1 MSELE
6 GRDALEPSG
15 RQSMADSAS
24 LEHGYRRLLAFYPR
38 AFRRENE
45 EEILAVLMA
54 CAQDGQTRPSLE
66 ASIDLLK
73 GAARMR
79 LRPRAGQP
87 RAVSAA
93 VRLMWAGAAAE
104 LAALITVVVTVGSVR
119 SAVLHSHQAAAGAVM
134 THVVIDEVGMPLLIG
149 IWLFLAWAISQGR
162 DAARFG
168 FTSFFLLITM
178 GLIVAQAQG
187 GTVYAPAD
195 LIAGAAAWLF
205 ALAAMALIFVPA
217 SNRYYRREAAPVIH
231 PAG

>member
-15 RQSMADSAS
+15 GQSMADSAS

-87 RAVSAA
+87 RTVFAA

-104 LAALITVVVTVGSVR
+104 LAALITVVVTADSVR
-119 SAVLHSHQAAAGAVM
+119 SAVLHSHQAAAGAAM
-134 THVVIDEVGMPLLIG
+134 SHVVIDEVGMPLLIG
-149 IWLFLAWAISQGR
+149 VWLFLAWAIGRGR

-168 FTSFFLLITM
+168 FTSFFLLISM
-178 GLIVAQAQG
+178 AMIIAQAQG
-187 GTVYAPAD
+187 GAVYAPAD
-195 LIAGAAAWLF
+195 LIAGAAAWLI
-205 ALAAMALIFVPA
+205 ALAAVVLIFVPA
-217 SNRYYRREAAPVIH
+217 SNRYFRQQAAPVVH

>member
-1 MSELE
+1 MSESAELE
-6 GRDALEPSG
+6 RA
-15 RQSMADSAS
+15 
-24 LEHGYRRLLAFYPR
+24 YRRLVAFYPR
-38 AFRRENE
+38 SFRRENE

-54 CAQDGQTRPSLE
+54 CAQDDQTRPSLE
-66 ASIDLLK
+66 AAVDLLK
-73 GAARMR
+73 GAMRMR

-87 RAVSAA
+87 RTVFAA

-104 LAALITVVVTVGSVR
+104 LAALITVVVTAGGVR

-149 IWLFLAWAISQGR
+149 IWLFLAWAMSQGR

-187 GTVYAPAD
+187 SAVYAPAD
-195 LIAGAAAWLF
+195 LIAGAAAWLI

>member
-15 RQSMADSAS
+15 GQSMADSAS
-24 LEHGYRRLLAFYPR
+24 LERGYRRLLAFYPR

-54 CAQDGQTRPSLE
+54 CAPDGQTRPSLE
-66 ASIDLLK
+66 AAADLVK
-73 GAARMR
+73 GAVRMR

-87 RAVSAA
+87 RTVSAA

-104 LAALITVVVTVGSVR
+104 LAALITVIVTASSVR
-119 SAVLHSHQAAAGAVM
+119 SAVLHSHQAAAGAAM
-134 THVVIDEVGMPLLIG
+134 SHVVIDEVGMPILIG
-149 IWLFLAWAISQGR
+149 VWLFLAWAISRGR

-178 GLIVAQAQG
+178 ALIIAQAQG
-187 GTVYAPAD
+187 GAVYAPAD
-195 LIAGAAAWLF
+195 LIAGAAAWLI
-205 ALAAMALIFVPA
+205 ALAAVVLTFLPA
-217 SNRYYRREAAPVIH
+217 SNRYFRQQAAPVVH

>member
-15 RQSMADSAS
+15 GQSMADSAS
-24 LEHGYRRLLAFYPR
+24 LERGYRRLLAFYPG

-87 RAVSAA
+87 RTVFAA

-104 LAALITVVVTVGSVR
+104 LAALITVVVTADSVR
-119 SAVLHSHQAAAGAVM
+119 SAVLHGHQAAASATM
-134 THVVIDEVGMPLLIG
+134 SHVVIDEVGMPIIIG
-149 IWLFLAWAISQGR
+149 VWLFLAWAIGRGR

-178 GLIVAQAQG
+178 AMIIAQAQG
-187 GTVYAPAD
+187 GAVYAPAD
-195 LIAGAAAWLF
+195 LIAGAATWLI
-205 ALAAMALIFVPA
+205 ALAAVVLTFLPA
-217 SNRYYRREAAPVIH
+217 SNRYFRQQAARVVH

>member
-1 MSELE
+1 MNEPELHGVTE
-6 GRDALEPSG
+6 
-15 RQSMADSAS
+15 SAS
-24 LEHGYRRLLAFYPR
+24 LEHGYRRLLACYPK

-87 RAVSAA
+87 RTVFAA
-93 VRLMWAGAAAE
+93 ARLMWAGAAAE
-104 LAALITVVVTVGSVR
+104 LAALITIIVTADSVR
-119 SAVLHSHQAAAGAVM
+119 SVVMRSRPAAVPGAM
-134 THVVIDEVGMPLLIG
+134 THVVIEIVGVPIVIG
-149 IWLFLAWAISQGR
+149 VWLFFAWAISRGR

-168 FTSFFLLITM
+168 FTSFFLLLTM
-178 GLIVAQAQG
+178 GVIIAQAQG
-187 GTVYAPAD
+187 AAVYAPAD
-195 LIAGAAAWLF
+195 MIAATAAWF
-205 ALAAMALIFVPA
+205 VALVAVVLIFVPA
-217 SNRYYRREAAPVIH
+217 SNRYFRQVAAPVAH

>member
-1 MSELE
+1 MSEPELHGVTE
-6 GRDALEPSG
+6 
-15 RQSMADSAS
+15 SAS
-24 LEHGYRRLLAFYPR
+24 LERGYRRLLACYPK

-87 RAVSAA
+87 RTVFAA

-104 LAALITVVVTVGSVR
+104 LAALITVIVTVGTVR
-119 SAVLHSHQAAAGAVM
+119 SAVMRTHPAAVPDVT
-134 THVVIDEVGMPLLIG
+134 THVVVDMVVIPIVVAV
-149 IWLFLAWAISQGR
+149 WLFLAWAISRGR

-168 FTSFFLLITM
+168 FTSFFLLLTM
-178 GLIVAQAQG
+178 GVILAQAQG
-187 GTVYAPAD
+187 ALVYAPAD
-195 LIAGAAAWLF
+195 MIAAAAVWF
-205 ALAAMALIFVPA
+205 VALVVLVLIFAPA
-217 SNRYYRREAAPVIH
+217 SNRYFRQVAAPVAH